1 MATLDFPNITPDGES
16 WTLTYNTQSFTSDLN
31 GAMQTAELP
40 GARWSVSLT
49 FSNRQGLDARQLRA
63 FVAGLRGKAGRFWAT
78 PSDWEPLGSPSGS
91 PVLASSAI
99 SGTSSISTSGW
110 TALSVDLLKTGDYF
124 EIAGELKQVLA
135 DVDSDVSGAAT
146 ISFAPPLRIGQP
158 SGVAI
163 RYTEPRCRMMLT
175 NDDMANWQLGA
186 PVIYAITFDAVEALD
201 I

>member
-49 FSNRQGLDARQLRA
+49 FGNRQDSSARTLKG
-63 FVAGLRGKAGRFWAT
+63 FVSSLRGRAGRFWVT
-78 PSDWEPLGSPSGS
+78 PSDWEPLGNPSGTG
-91 PVLASSAI
+91 VLASDAT
-99 SGTSSISTSGW
+99 SGTSSIDTSGW
-110 TALSVDLLKTGDYF
+110 DVSVTSLFEIGDYF
-124 EIAGELKQVLA
+124 ELGGELKQVTSPA
-135 DVDSDVSGAAT
+135 SSDASGLAT
-146 ISFAPPLRIGQP
+146 IEFAPPLRVGQT
-158 SGVAI
+158 SGTQI
-163 RYTEPRCRMMLT
+163 RYNEPRCRMMLA
-175 NDDMANWQLGA
+175 NDDMATFQLSA